1 MSSLIKFWISSTL
14 ILFVLAI
21 WPLMQFSKTGS
32 TATELDFGQEAKLVD
47 YFCLGRIPMGGKAVS
62 PKAWE
67 EVLGAEIK
75 LRESAGEAAGDAGI
89 PREQSD
95 KLTKLKPG
103 EGIIH
108 VDKNEAHYV
117 MRSGQGRDWYLVI
130 TEKNSNGLISS
141 SAAGNKSP
149 SSVALAIGFAL
160 VGGGLMTLLAR
171 VAFGKT
177 PNTT

>member
-14 ILFVLAI
+14 VLFVLAI
-21 WPLMQFSKTGS
+21 WPLMQFGKTD
-32 TATELDFGQEAKLVD
+32 ATDSDTDFGREAKLVD

-108 VDKNEAHYV
+108 ADQNSAHYV

-130 TEKNSNGLISS
+130 TKKNSGGLISNS
-141 SAAGNKSP
+141 STTGARPSP
-149 SSVALAIGFAL
+149 IALAIGFAL

-177 PNTT
+177 PKPE